1 MPKRRVSRRLARSGE
16 RSAFAHRRLFGHP
29 SIRSTAPHSR
39 AKLNMISAAAELT
52 EAEANESAR
61 PYGPVAAVVLVMLF
75 VALAAAWT
83 ELGSQRVWRKGATD
97 TLTENSIAGA
107 DRRKDRT
114 CGPDD
119 RAGRGHS
126 SARPGGGYPHRLD
139 RTTAV
144 PGPAHA

>member
-1 MPKRRVSRRLARSGE
+1 MSLRLLAALLLLIVLVAVCRSGGGVDG
-16 RSAFAHRRLFGHP
+16 AG
-29 SIRSTAPHSR
+29 ITA
-39 AKLNMISAAAELT
+39 
-52 EAEANESAR
+52 
-61 PYGPVAAVVLVMLF
+61 G
-75 VALAAAWT
+75 
-83 ELGSQRVWRKGATD
+83 WRKGATD

-126 SARPGGGYPHRLD
+126 SARPGGGCPRRLD